1 MTYLLTTLF
10 NSRSQLGYDA
20 GSQPVWNTLRFMNKA
35 SRPIWLSFLLLTLMM
50 ITTFVISAQVTR
62 VAPIKITPIGM
73 NQSNESDPSL
83 VGQSLA
89 NASRLPS
96 DSSNFIVDSINSD
109 CPDQEHPVQNSHNAQ
124 SKHGCGSSCL
134 FKIPTSQ
141 SGVIL
146 AVQSHSLALIVPDQ
160 NPTTQARI
168 DTLYR
173 PPIHSYPA

>member
-1 MTYLLTTLF
+1 
-10 NSRSQLGYDA
+10 
-20 GSQPVWNTLRFMNKA
+20 MNKA

-50 ITTFVISAQVTR
+50 ITTFVISAQNTR
-62 VAPIKITPIGM
+62 VAPIKINPVGM

-83 VGQSLA
+83 VGQSLSS
-89 NASRLPS
+89 ASLLPLH
-96 DSSNFIVDSINSD
+96 SSTLINNSRSSD
-109 CPDQEHPVQNSHNAQ
+109 CPDQEHSIPSPHNAQ

-146 AVQSHSLALIVPDQ
+146 AVQSHSLALIEPDQ
-160 NPTTQARI
+160 NPTTQARA

-173 PPIHSYPA
+173 PPILSFPA